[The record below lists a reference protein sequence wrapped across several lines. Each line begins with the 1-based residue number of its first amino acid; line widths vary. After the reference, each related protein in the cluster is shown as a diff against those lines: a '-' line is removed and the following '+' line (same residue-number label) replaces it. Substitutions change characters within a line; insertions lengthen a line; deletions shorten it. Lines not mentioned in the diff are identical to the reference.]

1 MSLEHHTPEGRASLY
16 VKRGVVHRP
25 AGTGITKWVSG
36 DIYTV
41 KATGTDSNGSLGFIE
56 AIVPPGGGPVAHVHF
71 DREEAFYLLDGE
83 LEFLDGNETV
93 MAGSGDFVL
102 VPRGIRHRFKNI
114 GSTAAKMVFLFAS
127 AGDEELLVA
136 LGDDP
141 IEGQMPTPWPPER
154 FEKSE
159 SIARWLHLN
168 TENLP

>member
-1 MSLEHHTPEGRASLY
+1 MSLEEITPEGRASLY
-16 VKRGVVHRP
+16 VKRGVIHRP

-41 KATGTDSNGSLGFIE
+41 KATGADSNGSLGFIE

-93 MAGSGDFVL
+93 MAGAGDFLL
-102 VPRGIRHRFKNI
+102 VPRGTRHRFKNI
-114 GSTAAKMVFLFAS
+114 GSKPAKMVFMFAS
-127 AGDEELLVA
+127 AGDERLLVE

-141 IEGQMPTPWPPER
+141 VEGQMPAPWPPER
-154 FEKSE
+154 FEQAGP
-159 SIARWLHLN
+159 IAERLGLN